1 MGKPAPKIFA
11 REATGLVKEVGGWSS
26 FLANWM
32 LVTGGVPILILQY
45 YYVYPGANFELAFL
59 LSFLPTLALAGMYTI
74 FSLSMPRSGGDYIF
88 VSRGLHPFL
97 GFVNSFS
104 LYAGYLLSGG
114 VYSTFLAYYFVYE
127 LFTLGIF
134 GHNSSLI
141 NLATSLES
149 PTSLFVIALII
160 LLISFGIAVVRPR
173 YAWGAIFW
181 IGVVSMV
188 CTLVMFVVLATINQ
202 ASFAQSYNNFV
213 TTQNQ
218 TLSSLGFANLTTY
231 QQTIQVGGWSPPKS
245 VIGAS
250 LSAYALAWY
259 SYTWYTLPSTW
270 AGEIK
275 QARKNIPIAILWA
288 VVWIAVYYI
297 LFLWLVNRAFGQPF
311 LTSWSALTTNSNYS
325 LPYDV
330 NLFVPFFTYIMY
342 PSAILSVILLLAFF
356 LPNFMSNPPLLIS
369 GTRYMFAW
377 SFDRVLPER
386 ISAVSERLRTPVLAT
401 VIALLVNIPGA
412 VIASFYPSAT
422 PSAIVPLFTFG
433 YILPALAGISFPFLR
448 KELYEAVFV
457 VKRKILGLPVITW
470 LGIVCLVSLAV
481 GTYSL
486 FIGGFMNFK
495 LPDYVFYYSVYS
507 IGALI
512 FVASYLIRR
521 RQGVNLS
528 LAFKEI
534 PPE

>member
-1 MGKPAPKIFA
+1 MW
-11 REATGLVKEVGGWSS
+11 E
-26 FLANWM
+26 
-32 LVTGGVPILILQY
+32 
-45 YYVYPGANFELAFL
+45 
-59 LSFLPTLALAGMYTI
+59 
-74 FSLSMPRSGGDYIF
+74 
-88 VSRGLHPFL
+88 
-97 GFVNSFS
+97 
-104 LYAGYLLSGG
+104 
-114 VYSTFLAYYFVYE
+114 
-127 LFTLGIF
+127 
-134 GHNSSLI
+134 
-141 NLATSLES
+141 
-149 PTSLFVIALII
+149 
-160 LLISFGIAVVRPR
+160 
-173 YAWGAIFW
+173 
-181 IGVVSMV
+181 
-188 CTLVMFVVLATINQ
+188 
-202 ASFAQSYNNFV
+202 
-213 TTQNQ
+213 
-218 TLSSLGFANLTTY
+218 
-231 QQTIQVGGWSPPKS
+231 
-245 VIGAS
+245 
-250 LSAYALAWY
+250 
-259 SYTWYTLPSTW
+259 
-270 AGEIK
+270 
-275 QARKNIPIAILWA
+275 
-288 VVWIAVYYI
+288 
-297 LFLWLVNRAFGQPF
+297 
-311 LTSWSALTTNSNYS
+311 
-325 LPYDV
+325 
-330 NLFVPFFTYIMY
+330 
-342 PSAILSVILLLAFF
+342 
-356 LPNFMSNPPLLIS
+356 
-369 GTRYMFAW
+369 
-377 SFDRVLPER
+377 ER